1 MVEAKPVA
9 SVWLFAF
16 VLVVFG
22 NRAFAS
28 HAACGLLVELQA
40 RPTPS
45 YGTCM
50 IVLAE
55 SSEELEAVLSST
67 IATLVVS
74 ARSCMRHGGGWLF
87 FGATV

>member
-1 MVEAKPVA
+1 MA

-22 NRAFAS
+22 DRAFAS

-40 RPTPS
+40 RPTPCC
-45 YGTCM
+45 GTCM

-55 SSEELEAVLSST
+55 GSEELEAVLSST

-74 ARSCMRHGGGWLF
+74 ARSCMRHGGGGPL